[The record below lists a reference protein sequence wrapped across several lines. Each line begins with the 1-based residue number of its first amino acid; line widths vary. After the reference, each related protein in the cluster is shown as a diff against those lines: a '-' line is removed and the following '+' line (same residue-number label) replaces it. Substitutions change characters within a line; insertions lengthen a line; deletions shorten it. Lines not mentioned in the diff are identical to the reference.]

1 MQMRLVDGDGNVV
14 KIGDEGEI
22 QVRTYSA
29 FKEYRAQPEKT
40 KSMFMED
47 GFLKT
52 GYGQFVTGGVMVDL
66 VSQRLSYFVVT
77 WELCTQ
83 TDHS

>member
-40 KSMFMED
+40 KSMFTED